1 MATLITYT
9 DKEQGKVS
17 TLPVTKK
24 YRYQDANEVKT
35 AGNINALEIDANTVN
50 IATNVTNIGTN
61 ATNIATNASG
71 ISNNSTQGSTNA
83 TNIGTNASG
92 VSTNSSSISTNATN
106 IATNTSAISTLDT
119 FVTQNENLIITNQ
132 DNIAIN
138 TTALTSK
145 ADLVTGKVPL
155 NQLPPI
161 LDIAGLPT
169 ITEAPANSVLPI
181 VSTAG
186 VISKIDVSNLTNEY
200 IRKAE
205 HSVLAITTTQ
215 TINLSTTFSLNIIRV
230 LNPGLTLT
238 LQFPVSPVESQI
250 CEFTT
255 LTNTVTLIV
264 GTGGTYTLGPSFA
277 GAPTAGYAAT
287 YVYHETD
294 DTWYKVGS

>member
-35 AGNINALEIDANTVN
+35 AVNANAAETDTNTAN

-83 TNIGTNASG
+83 TNISTNASG

-106 IATNTSAISTLDT
+106 IGTNTSAISTNASG
-119 FVTQNENLIITNQ
+119 VSSNASSISTNAT
-132 DNIAIN
+132 NIASN
-138 TTALTSK
+138 TTALASK

-155 NQLPPI
+155 SQLPPI

-169 ITEAPANSVLPI
+169 ITEAPANSVVPI

-186 VISKIDVSNLTNEY
+186 VISKIDVSDLTNEY

-205 HSVLAITTTQ
+205 HSVLAITTSQ

-264 GTGGTYTLGPSFA
+264 GTGGTYTLDPSFA

-287 YVYHETD
+287 YVYHEED